1 VNQALESVQNFFL
14 GVGFIP
20 ILVVLAVLGIYIFWA
35 EAHAT
40 RKDRNSIFD
49 LYIIA
54 FIITIIWGRVSYI
67 LANPA
72 DFQGL
77 IWSIV
82 PYEKY
87 SDGIYYFRLL
97 PWKFLK
103 IWDGGFLYISM
114 YVAFTTIT
122 FALSTFVKKWR
133 WREML
138 GVISISGSI
147 MLGLS
152 LFATG
157 LYGEN
162 VQVRNQGLGIIG
174 IFVIYSVLHYLLKK
188 ALKNNRDS
196 YEKNI
201 FILHFAYF
209 VIANIYILFS
219 LLSSEITK
227 IDRYNLYALAVF
239 CLLSSILYIYDMQ
252 KTNIV
257 VDTVIKAPRLPK
269 IGSAVRISKGK
280 K

>member
-1 VNQALESVQNFFL
+1 MNQALESVQNFFL